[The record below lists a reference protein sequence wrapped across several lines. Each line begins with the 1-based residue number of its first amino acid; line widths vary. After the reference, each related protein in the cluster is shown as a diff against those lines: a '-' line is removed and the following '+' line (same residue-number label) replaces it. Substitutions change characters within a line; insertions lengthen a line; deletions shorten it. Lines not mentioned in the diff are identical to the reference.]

1 LNIKHFDTDA
11 TFCECF
17 INCLEDYVFAH
28 LTVDFLAICTDEK
41 QRMPVNLLKVSP
53 GDNASFDPFGLCG
66 HAERGRPKLAGFAD
80 ASRTSSRA

>member
-28 LTVDFLAICTDEK
+28 LTVE
-41 QRMPVNLLKVSP
+41 
-53 GDNASFDPFGLCG
+53 G
-66 HAERGRPKLAGFAD
+66 
-80 ASRTSSRA
+80 ASRWRVQKKELAV